1 MAGPLLLGVNLAG
14 AEFGSNVPGVFGTD
28 YTYPTHTEIDYY
40 AAKGMSVVRLPFLW
54 ERVQRSENAPL
65 DAVELARLDDV
76 VSYATGKGLKIEIEP
91 HNYGYGFG
99 ALIGSTQTPNAAFA
113 DLWGKLAFH
122 YQSNSDVM
130 FGLMNEPHDQ
140 SASAWLGSANAAI
153 AAIRGAGAVSQEIL
167 VPGSYWDGAWT
178 WTSTDNDTV
187 IGTGVQDPAHNFAF
201 EVHQY
206 LDADGSGTHAGAVS
220 ATIGVERLTA
230 ITQWAEA
237 TGNHLLLGEVGVTTD
252 QTSLTAFDGMLTYMQ
267 QHTGAW
273 QGVTYWAGG
282 PWWGNYM
289 FSIEPQNGIDKP
301 QMGILVQHLA
311 SPGVYNGTPG
321 ADYIAATGNL
331 LQAFGND
338 GNDQLYFNGNQ
349 NQLSGGNGDDT
360 LQANGANN
368 HLFGNAGNDRLGVS
382 GDSNQLSGGAGND
395 TLSGGSGTDTFVFDG
410 TAFTPA
416 QSGSAFFD
424 RILNYD
430 QGTGTF
436 NPAEGDAL
444 DFSALLSTAYNHGSG
459 QSVGS
464 LIRVLESPS
473 GTTAIVQIDQD
484 GMANGV
490 NWTTI
495 ARLDGVHPGNGV
507 KIILDRSQP
516 AGVTLTAPGLAPT
529 HNFDGDGH
537 GDILWQSSSG
547 APMVWLM
554 NGTNAVSAGAAGSF
568 NPGPSWQVKGS
579 GDFNGDGKSDILW
592 QGSDGMPAI
601 WLMNGTT
608 AVSVSA
614 AGSFNP
620 GPSWQVKGTGD
631 FNGDGKSDILW
642 QGSDGTPAIWL
653 MDGTNAV
660 SVAAVGPFNPGP
672 SWQIKG
678 TGDFDGDGKSDILW
692 QGSDG
697 TPAIWLMDGIKFV
710 STSAAGSF
718 NPGPSWQVKGTGDFN
733 GDGKS
738 DILWQGKDGTPAI
751 WLMDGTNATFVG
763 AAGPFNPGPSW
774 QVKGSADFNGDGKS
788 DILWQGSDGTPAIW
802 LMDGTHA
809 VTVGAAGSFNP
820 GHDWHVIV

>member
-54 ERVQRSENAPL
+54 ERIQHSKNAAL
-65 DAVELARLDDV
+65 DAVELGRLDDV

-113 DLWGKLAFH
+113 DLWGKLAVH
-122 YQSNSDVM
+122 YQSNPDVM

-187 IGTGVQDPAHNFAF
+187 IGAGVQDPAHNFAF

-237 TGNHLLLGEVGVTTD
+237 TGNHLFLGEVGVTTD

-267 QHTGAW
+267 QHTGTW

-311 SPGVYNGTPG
+311 SPGIYNGTPG
-321 ADYIAATGNL
+321 PDYIAATGNL

-368 HLFGNAGNDRLGVS
+368 HLFGDAGNDRLGVS
-382 GDSNQLSGGAGND
+382 GD
-395 TLSGGSGTDTFVFDG
+395 FE
-410 TAFTPA
+410 PA
-416 QSGSAFFD
+416 LRRGRQ
-424 RILNYD
+424 
-430 QGTGTF
+430 
-436 NPAEGDAL
+436 
-444 DFSALLSTAYNHGSG
+444 
-459 QSVGS
+459 
-464 LIRVLESPS
+464 
-473 GTTAIVQIDQD
+473 
-484 GMANGV
+484 
-490 NWTTI
+490 
-495 ARLDGVHPGNGV
+495 
-507 KIILDRSQP
+507 
-516 AGVTLTAPGLAPT
+516 
-529 HNFDGDGH
+529 
-537 GDILWQSSSG
+537 
-547 APMVWLM
+547 
-554 NGTNAVSAGAAGSF
+554 
-568 NPGPSWQVKGS
+568 
-579 GDFNGDGKSDILW
+579 
-592 QGSDGMPAI
+592 
-601 WLMNGTT
+601 
-608 AVSVSA
+608 
-614 AGSFNP
+614 
-620 GPSWQVKGTGD
+620 
-631 FNGDGKSDILW
+631 
-642 QGSDGTPAIWL
+642 
-653 MDGTNAV
+653 
-660 SVAAVGPFNPGP
+660 
-672 SWQIKG
+672 
-678 TGDFDGDGKSDILW
+678 
-692 QGSDG
+692 
-697 TPAIWLMDGIKFV
+697 
-710 STSAAGSF
+710 
-718 NPGPSWQVKGTGDFN
+718 
-733 GDGKS
+733 
-738 DILWQGKDGTPAI
+738 
-751 WLMDGTNATFVG
+751 
-763 AAGPFNPGPSW
+763 
-774 QVKGSADFNGDGKS
+774 
-788 DILWQGSDGTPAIW
+788 
-802 LMDGTHA
+802 
-809 VTVGAAGSFNP
+809 
-820 GHDWHVIV
+820 